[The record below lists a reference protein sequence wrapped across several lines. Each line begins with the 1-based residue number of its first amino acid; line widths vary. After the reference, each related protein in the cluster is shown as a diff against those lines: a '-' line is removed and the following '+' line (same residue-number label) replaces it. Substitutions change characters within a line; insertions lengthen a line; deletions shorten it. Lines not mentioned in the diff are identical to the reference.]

1 MSTGSE
7 VATHASLDWLKWLVV
22 VALVSAGVVG
32 NWYYQDQAL
41 LYRVLALVVLA
52 ALAALMARQTER
64 GRAAWQL
71 MKDARNEIRRVV
83 WPKRPETVQTTGIVL
98 VLVIVFGLI
107 LWLLDTVLSWIVSSV
122 IG

>member
-1 MSTGSE
+1 MSTGTETSS
-7 VATHASLDWLKWLVV
+7 TSPLDWLKWLGVLL
-22 VALVSAGVVG
+22 LVGAGVVG

-52 ALAALMARQTER
+52 LAAVAVAGQTVN

-71 MKDARNEIRRVV
+71 MKDARGEIRRVV
-83 WPKRPETVQTTGIVL
+83 WPKREETVQTTGIVL
-98 VLVIVFGLI
+98 LLVILFGLL
-107 LWLLDTVLSWIVSSV
+107 LWLLDTLLGWFVSAV